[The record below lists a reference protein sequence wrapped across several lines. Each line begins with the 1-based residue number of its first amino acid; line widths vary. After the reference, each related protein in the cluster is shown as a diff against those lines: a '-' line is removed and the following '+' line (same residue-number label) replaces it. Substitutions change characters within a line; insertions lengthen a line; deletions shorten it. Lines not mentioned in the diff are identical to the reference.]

1 MKHTLFLL
9 CLLVLMIITGN
20 IFAEDGYFDCGSD
33 PADFSGKVFDNL
45 TVDLGQCAGKRILF
59 SNITVTAN
67 TIIESGM
74 DDHVLFSS
82 GNLNRVR
89 FVCQDGHDCELGLD
103 GETTLKDLKLFPS
116 ANGLITVNG
125 LSPDNRQLPAFYE
138 KGYLCEGQLDF
149 AAYAD
154 ADVSIDYQLLDLE
167 TFAGLGKI
175 DTVRIFAANDSGI
188 TFNNVWTHRAFIQSA
203 SEDAPRNF
211 SVNSMGFT
219 FIDLLDSGISFCLHN
234 MNEMHL
240 PHGHGREC
248 SYVAGDQMNIGL
260 LLLHSDEDLTVSMDR
275 QYIDYVVFFGKGCD
289 QATLT
294 LNAYTGS
301 EQVSDIFQV
310 HIYDANA
317 EFYNKTIQGVYFLIA
332 PEGAPYESFYRFFDQ
347 AETLC
352 RGHRSDFVDPEV
364 MPYLPGA
371 DSSYWD
377 RIDAALVWSQLMPY
391 YNITPVGLAADGIST
406 IYERSEPNVP
416 YIYYHAAYIEKVRVL
431 NAYGS
436 SDGHLPDYI
445 KQKNWSSPNPFMTG
459 STIRLCENGGCG
471 FNHNMSMG
479 TVSFMT
485 SLQNLLE

>member
-154 ADVSIDYQLLDLE
+154 ADVSIDYQLQDL
-167 TFAGLGKI
+167 GLGKI
-175 DTVRIFAANDSGI
+175 DKVRIFAPNDSAV
-188 TFNNVWTHRAFIQSA
+188 TLDNVWIHRAFILSA
-203 SEDAPRNF
+203 GEDAPHNF
-211 SVNSMGFT
+211 TVNSKGFA
-219 FIDLLDSGISFCLHN
+219 FIDLLDSGISFGLHN

-240 PHGHGREC
+240 PHGHGRVC
-248 SYVAGDQMNIGL
+248 SYIAGDQINIGL
-260 LLLHSDEDLTVSMDR
+260 LLLHSDTDLTVSMDR
-275 QYIDYVVFFGKGCD
+275 QYIDYMVFFGKGCD
-289 QATLT
+289 LSTLK
-294 LNAYTGS
+294 LDVYAGS
-301 EQVSDIFQV
+301 SQVSDIFQV

-317 EFYNKTIQGVYFLIA
+317 EFYNKTIQGVYFLIT
-332 PEGAPYESFYRFFDQ
+332 PEEAPYESFYCFLIRPRDW
-347 AETLC
+347 
-352 RGHRSDFVDPEV
+352 S
-364 MPYLPGA
+364 
-371 DSSYWD
+371 
-377 RIDAALVWSQLMPY
+377 AA
-391 YNITPVGLAADGIST
+391 
-406 IYERSEPNVP
+406 
-416 YIYYHAAYIEKVRVL
+416 
-431 NAYGS
+431 
-436 SDGHLPDYI
+436 
-445 KQKNWSSPNPFMTG
+445 
-459 STIRLCENGGCG
+459 
-471 FNHNMSMG
+471 
-479 TVSFMT
+479 TVVI
-485 SLQNLLE
+485 LLIQR